1 MISPCIKVC
10 VLNENDICTGCF
22 RTLEEIKLW
31 TKMTDLMRHE
41 ICERIK
47 YLKPMKSESNKR

>member
-10 VLNENDICTGCF
+10 VLSENNICTGCF
-22 RTLEEIKLW
+22 RTLDEIKTW
-31 TKMTDLMRHE
+31 TKMTDLKRHE

-47 YLKPMKSESNKR
+47 LLKYMKSESNKR